1 MNKINFLNLANDLR
15 AVAHDLEEIA
25 GSTEGTDT
33 SSTQDAIKKT
43 EPEKEIRLEDVR
55 AVLSAKSRDGYGA
68 QVRKL
73 IKAHG
78 GNKLSEIDPAEY
90 GAIMK
95 EAEVFGHAT

>member
-15 AVAHDLEEIA
+15 AVANDLEEIA
-25 GSTEGTDT
+25 GSTEGADT
-33 SSTQDAIKKT
+33 SSTQEVMKKT

-55 AVLSAKSRDGYGA
+55 AVLAAKSRDGYGA

-78 GNKLSEIDPAEY
+78 GSKLSEIDPSEY
-90 GAIMK
+90 SAMMK

>member
-1 MNKINFLNLANDLR
+1 MDRINFLNLANDLR
-15 AVAHDLEEIA
+15 AVANDLEKIA
-25 GSTEGTDT
+25 GSTEGTDP
-33 SSTQDAIKKT
+33 SFTQEAMKKT

-55 AVLSAKSRDGYGA
+55 AVLSMKSRDGYGI

-78 GNKLSEIDPAEY
+78 GSKLSEIDPAEY

>member
-1 MNKINFLNLANDLR
+1 MDRINFLNLANDLR
-15 AVAHDLEEIA
+15 AVANDLEKIA
-25 GSTEGTDT
+25 GSTEGADT
-33 SSTQDAIKKT
+33 SSTQEAMKKT

-55 AVLSAKSRDGYGA
+55 AVLSMKSRDGYGI

-78 GNKLSEIDPAEY
+78 GSKLSEIDPAEY
-90 GAIMK
+90 GAIME